1 MKNVKQM
8 FIISLWFLCDMWLN
22 IFFRIFIGTRN
33 VAGRSPVGS
42 VAVDLD
48 EWLNIKNFADI
59 YFLGY
64 MYDLDS
70 L

>member
-1 MKNVKQM
+1 MPDSK
-8 FIISLWFLCDMWLN
+8 LTL
-22 IFFRIFIGTRN
+22 IFIGTRN